1 MPVMEYLKGKV
12 LEEHENGDF
21 VVSLHLPENE
31 RMWFSLLLG
40 FGDKVKVLEPQE
52 LKDRLLQKAS
62 EIQNLYI
69 D

>member
-1 MPVMEYLKGKV
+1 MEYLKGRV

-21 VVSLHLPENE
+21 IISLHYPENE

-52 LKDRLLQKAS
+52 LKDRLLQKAN
-62 EIQNLYI
+62 EIQNLYKN
-69 D
+69 